1 MSLWKL
7 TVAEF
12 AKIAQKADNFSDFLK
27 GGGKFVRDHIKY
39 TNPGSQRLTKEVLG
53 EMGNRVDRLK
63 ILGKELANADYFF
76 RRLPDEGILSGLK
89 KQPHLELVG
98 PGNTREG
105 VASLI
110 NYGKVADDVAFKNRH
125 NINLEHEKYLELEN
139 KFINTMLQKVH
150 LMSAK
155 DFDDF
160 LFRVKE
166 FRRIGN
172 SMSSTAKGDDLIDNP
187 ALHDLALKN
196 RDLRI
201 KGPPDDEIHSINKFI
216 ENVVND
222 PEGFYK
228 IGPLLDKPFGIPS
241 DRWLTFHKGSKGTK
255 VPGED
260 DWGKGPGRF
269 SAEEEIV
276 TEGGNPFIAEEGI
289 KGLQKE
295 VVTEIRSPFTRT
307 GIKTLE
313 EKQADALKDLM
324 GTKPINLF
332 ATEKEFAEDL
342 YSTTQNYIKNS
353 PDFNI
358 QLAKDLQVPGPKTY
372 GWTPSGDLSR
382 RLSPNQRQ
390 TKLDKLKEIMQSDEY
405 KGQFGEYV
413 LEDDIFKIKKAQGGR
428 IGFAEGSKEF
438 LQSDWANY
446 KARGGSKTYPEYI
459 IHRYS
464 LDIADDIPF
473 GGGLGTLFE
482 EKG

>member
-1 MSLWKL
+1 MSIWKL

-12 AKIAQKADNFSDFLK
+12 AKIAQKADNFADFLK

-39 TNPGSQRLTKEVLG
+39 KNPGSVRLTKEFLV

-89 KQPHLELVG
+89 KQPHLEVVG
-98 PGNTREG
+98 PGETREG
-105 VASLI
+105 IASLI
-110 NYGKVADDVAFKNRH
+110 NYGKVADDVAYKNRH

-172 SMSSTAKGDDLIDNP
+172 SMSSTAKGDELIDNP

-201 KGPPDDEIHSINKFI
+201 KGHPDDEIHSINKFI
-216 ENVVND
+216 ENVVGD
-222 PEGFYK
+222 AEGYYN

-241 DRWLTFHKGSKGTK
+241 ERWLTFHKGSKGTK

-276 TEGGNPFIAEEGI
+276 TEGGNPFVTPGFKGKPTDLTPSITERKKIAEEGI

-295 VVTEIRSPFTRT
+295 VVTEMRSPFRKT
-307 GIKTLE
+307 GIETLE
-313 EKQADALKDLM
+313 EKQTKAYEDLM
-324 GTKPINLF
+324 KTKPKMNGDF
-332 ATEKEFAEDL
+332 AH
-342 YSTTQNYIKNS
+342 
-353 PDFNI
+353 
-358 QLAKDLQVPGPKTY
+358 
-372 GWTPSGDLSR
+372 
-382 RLSPNQRQ
+382 
-390 TKLDKLKEIMQSDEY
+390 
-405 KGQFGEYV
+405 
-413 LEDDIFKIKKAQGGR
+413 GGR
-428 IGFAEGSKEF
+428 IGFSEGSKEF
-438 LQSDWANY
+438 LQSDWADY

>member
-1 MSLWKL
+1 MSIWK
-7 TVAEF
+7 VAALEF
-12 AKIAQKADNFSDFLK
+12 ANIAQKADNFADFIK
-27 GGGKFVRDHIKY
+27 RSGKFVRDHSKY
-39 TNPGSQRLTKEVLG
+39 KNPMSQRLMKEFLY

-63 ILGKELANADYFF
+63 ILGQELSNADYFF
-76 RRLPDEGILSGLK
+76 RRFPDQGILSGFK
-89 KQPHLELVG
+89 KQPHLEVVG
-98 PGNTREG
+98 PGSTTEG
-105 VASLI
+105 IGSLF
-110 NYGKVADDVAFKNRH
+110 NYQKLADDVAYTNRH

-139 KFINTMLQKVH
+139 KFINTMLDKVH

-172 SMSSTAKGDDLIDNP
+172 SMSSTAKGDELIDNP

-201 KGPPDDEIHSINKFI
+201 KGHPDDEIHSINKFI

-222 PEGFYK
+222 PESFYK
-228 IGPLLDKPFGIPS
+228 LSPLLDQPFGIPS
-241 DRWLTFHKGSKGTK
+241 DRWLAFHKGSKGTK
-255 VPGED
+255 VPGEGG

-313 EKQADALKDLM
+313 EKQTDALKALEARQ
-324 GTKPINLF
+324 PINLF

-358 QLAKDLQVPGPKTY
+358 QLAKDLQVPGPKTS

-413 LEDDIFKIKKAQGGR
+413 LEDDIFKIKKAHGGR
-428 IGFAEGSKEF
+428 IGFS
-438 LQSDWANY
+438 
-446 KARGGSKTYPEYI
+446 
-459 IHRYS
+459 
-464 LDIADDIPF
+464 F
-473 GGGLGTLFE
+473 GGGIGTLFE